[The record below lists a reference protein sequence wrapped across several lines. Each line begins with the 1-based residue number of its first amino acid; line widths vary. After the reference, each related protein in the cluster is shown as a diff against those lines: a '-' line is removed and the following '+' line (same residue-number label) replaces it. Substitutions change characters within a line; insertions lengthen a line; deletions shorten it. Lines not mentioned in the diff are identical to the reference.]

1 MSSSTGFSVLLVE
14 LVAPEVIVY
23 TTVVQDAPTTIVME
37 SVDRT
42 TVRGGT

>member
-1 MSSSTGFSVLLVE
+1 MLLVE

-23 TTVVQDAPTTIVME
+23 TTVVQDTPTTIVTE

-42 TVRGGT
+42 TVVGGT

>member
-1 MSSSTGFSVLLVE
+1 MSSSTGFSILLVE
-14 LVAPEVIVY
+14 VTVPEVIVQ
-23 TTVVQDAPTTIVME
+23 TTVVQDTPTTIVTE